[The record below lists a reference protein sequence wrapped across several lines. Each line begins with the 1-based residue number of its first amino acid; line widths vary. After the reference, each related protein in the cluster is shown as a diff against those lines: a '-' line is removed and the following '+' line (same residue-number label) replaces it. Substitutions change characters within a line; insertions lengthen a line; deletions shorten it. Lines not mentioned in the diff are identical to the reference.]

1 MQIQLISPNNE
12 PHPYTEI
19 LSKSL
24 QELGCSVPSTPSM
37 PTMPNVIIFL
47 GDDMQ
52 GFSSAQIQYIETQI
66 TERFLGAELFL
77 QARAFAFAR
86 IRCGINQHGQW
97 IIAAPVDESNV
108 YRITRLVEQCKRL
121 HPESY
126 ESKMGLLSSAEQGIA
141 EGIKEQQE
149 AKEQESILVM
159 QAQQTRN
166 PNASPQNSPQNTPP
180 VTTSTTPSTP
190 NSIPNS
196 MPTMDTTHLENSTG
210 VFWQDRLTAWGL
222 EIGDVGYNLAPEF
235 EHDAIKHVL
244 LHNSEKRYIIEADK
258 QAKNFCIIAFPS
270 VLRAKSRAFLLSIDG
285 GLIALHRRQPTAI
298 LSPMITDLLFPDG
311 RIQPEWHSEYPH
323 KKHLSA
329 VEGGK
334 IYLADGKM
342 LYSWDRRTEKLE
354 GSLISSV
361 ASLLLQWSSR

>member
-1 MQIQLISPNNE
+1 MHIQLISPNNE

-19 LSKSL
+19 ITKSL
-24 QELGCSVPSTPSM
+24 QELGCTIPSSTP
-37 PTMPNVIIFL
+37 NIIIFL

-52 GFSSAQIQYIETQI
+52 GFSSAQIQYIEGQI

-97 IIAAPVDESNV
+97 IIASPIDESNV

-126 ESKMGLLSSAEQGIA
+126 ESKMGLVSSAEQGIA
-141 EGIKEQQE
+141 QGIKEQQNTIV
-149 AKEQESILVM
+149 AMK
-159 QAQQTRN
+159 AQQPTN
-166 PNASPQNSPQNTPP
+166 SIASTQSSPHSTDTKISPASPSSTRPMDA
-180 VTTSTTPSTP
+180 TT
-190 NSIPNS
+190 I
-196 MPTMDTTHLENSTG
+196 ENSTG
-210 VFWQDRLTAWGL
+210 VFWQDRLTTWKL

-244 LHNSEKRYIIEADK
+244 LHNSEKRYIIEEDK
-258 QAKNFCIIAFPS
+258 RAKNFCIIAFPG
-270 VLRAKSRAFLLSIDG
+270 VLRAKSRAFLLSSDG

-298 LSPMITDLLFPDG
+298 LSPMVTDLLFPDG

-323 KKHLSA
+323 QKHLSA

-354 GSLISSV
+354 GALISSV